1 MKEMVPLHTPRSHGS
16 ILGGSN
22 SEPFSCKY
30 GVKQG
35 AVLSP
40 LLSCL
45 DMDNSG
51 SARDVTRGRGGFRG
65 GLNEPPPRP
74 PSSAKKK
81 KCRSTSNPEIIQ
93 LPYVNFSLVS
103 K

>member
-65 GLNEPPPRP
+65 VRTNP
-74 PSSAKKK
+74 PSAAEF
-81 KCRSTSNPEIIQ
+81 R
-93 LPYVNFSLVS
+93 
-103 K
+103 